1 MMMMWMQQQV
11 FNYRD
16 VVSFAVVS
24 ISYHTYR
31 YLAGEMRKKKN
42 DTLAGLP
49 FTWLVI
55 FHHGETIRY
64 SVCSSSK
71 DIEKRFFFVR
81 VVRWDSLFAHFFF
94 CFFSTEKVEIRQ
106 TNKQTKKKVQ
116 AEKMNSICR

>member
-106 TNKQTKKKVQ
+106 TNKQKKRSKRR
-116 AEKMNSICR
+116 K